1 MTEQLRESLSA
12 LMDDEANELELER
25 VLSRIG
31 QDSELRGTWVRYQA
45 VRAATSG
52 QGAASMEWDISGRV
66 MASIGEQESPA
77 TAARWQRM
85 LRPLGGFAVA
95 ASVAAVVVVGGQ
107 QWSQTQAPVEVASQS
122 AAAPALG
129 FVNTLGGAPVQA
141 SLGSGSGAE
150 LELTPAVR
158 TAYHELA
165 RQRMLMYSQQH
176 AEQAALNTPQGLIPY
191 ARVPRIEE

>member
-31 QDSELRGTWVRYQA
+31 QDGELRNTWVRYQA
-45 VRAATSG
+45 VRAAASG
-52 QGAASMEWDISGRV
+52 QAVPSMDWDISTGV
-66 MASIGEQESPA
+66 MAAIAEQTNPVS
-77 TAARWQRM
+77 ARWQRM
-85 LRPLGGFAVA
+85 LRPLGGLAVA

-107 QWSQTQAPVEVASQS
+107 QWYQTAQTAPALASQS
-122 AAAPALG
+122 APAPALG

-141 SLGSGSGAE
+141 SLGGNSGAE
-150 LELTPAVR
+150 SELTPAAR

-191 ARVPRIEE
+191 ARVPHIEE

>member
-31 QDSELRGTWVRYQA
+31 QDGELRNTWVRYQA
-45 VRAATSG
+45 VRAAASG
-52 QGAASMEWDISGRV
+52 QAGPSMDWDVSAGV
-66 MASIGEQESPA
+66 MAAIAEQASPA
-77 TAARWQRM
+77 SARWQRM
-85 LRPLGGFAVA
+85 LRPLGGLAVA

-107 QWSQTQAPVEVASQS
+107 QWYGTAQPDPALASQS

-141 SLGSGSGAE
+141 SLGGNSGAE
-150 LELTPAVR
+150 PELTPAAR

-191 ARVPRIEE
+191 ARVPHIEE

>member
-52 QGAASMEWDISGRV
+52 QGVPSMEWDISGRV
-66 MASIGEQESPA
+66 MASIGEQEGPA

-141 SLGSGSGAE
+141 SLGSGNSAE
-150 LELTPAVR
+150 LELTPAAR

>member
-25 VLSRIG
+25 ILSRIG
-31 QDSELRGTWVRYQA
+31 DDSELRNTWVRYHAVRTVAQGLPPQA
-45 VRAATSG
+45 LGWDISSGVRAAI
-52 QGAASMEWDISGRV
+52 D
-66 MASIGEQESPA
+66 EQPNSTTPG
-77 TAARWQRM
+77 RWQRM

-95 ASVAAVVVVGGQ
+95 ASVAATVVVGGQ
-107 QWSQTQAPVEVASQS
+107 QWYQAAGTGPTASDP
-122 AAAPALG
+122 AAAPTLG

-141 SLGSGSGAE
+141 SFGNSATSQQ
-150 LELTPAVR
+150 ELTPATR

-165 RQRMLMYSQQH
+165 RQRMLQYSQEH
-176 AEQAALNTPQGLIPY
+176 AEQAALNTPQGLIIY